1 MTDQTKQT
9 KQTLKNTNDIFDQEE
24 PAHLI
29 ISKINNSIY
38 LGSFENAY
46 EPSDEF
52 KALKIDVIINCA
64 IEVEYPE
71 QSDYIVENFPIRD
84 GDSLSFLENMDR
96 ANDKI
101 HYYLSR
107 GKKIYLHCVRGVS
120 RSPAILVYYL
130 MSHKKFTY
138 DRAVRLLKKMRPVIC
153 INEEFE
159 TQLRLI
165 EEC

>member
-1 MTDQTKQT
+1 MTEQ
-9 KQTLKNTNDIFDQEE
+9 IFEE
-24 PAHLI
+24 DDI
-29 ISKINNSIY
+29 ISKISNLIY
-38 LGSFENAY
+38 IGSFEHAY

-52 KALKIDVIINCA
+52 KALGIDVIINCA
-64 IEVEYPE
+64 CEVQYPE
-71 QSDYIVENFPIRD
+71 QCDYIVENFPIKD

-101 HYYLSR
+101 HYYLSK

-120 RSPAILVYYL
+120 RSPAILAYYL

-138 DRAVRLLKKMRPVIC
+138 DRAVALLEKLRPVIS

-165 EEC
+165 EEY